1 MDIKT
6 SKRINKEI
14 LHENLKKIFG
24 FNSFRGKQ
32 EEIILN
38 LLKGNDSMVIMPT
51 GGGKSMCYQL
61 PALLSEGVAIII
73 SPLIALMKNQVDA
86 LRGFNENESIA
97 HVLNSSLS
105 KTQANQVKEDITNGL
120 TKLLYVAPESL
131 IKKENIT
138 FFNNHKVSFFAIDE
152 AHCISEWGHD
162 FRPEYRKLREIIN
175 NIAPAPVIA
184 LTATATP
191 KVRLDIMK
199 NLQIENGKLYLDS
212 FNRKNLFY
220 EIRPKIDIAKQLIK
234 YVNQRKGDSGIVYCL
249 SRKKVEEVAE
259 ILQIN
264 GIKALPYHAGLETKK
279 RVAHQD
285 AFLMEDCDV
294 IVATIAFGMGIDKP
308 DIRFVIHHDIPKS
321 LEGYYQETGRA
332 GRDGGKGDLI
342 TFYDYKDIEK
352 LEKFL
357 QGKPIAEQEIGRLLI
372 METIAFSETSMC
384 RRKYLLHYFGED
396 FSSSDCNQM
405 CDNCKTPK
413 PTSEG
418 KEYVRQLLN
427 VIIEC
432 KQRFK
437 PKEIAKIM
445 IGESNSL
452 IKQHMSQIDHVFGLG
467 REKDIQFWHSII
479 RQVYVKQLIT
489 KEIESYGV
497 LKITELGE
505 QFLMKP
511 SSFKITEDHDYSAL
525 EKEKIIS
532 NQKGQALD
540 NRLLLIL
547 KDLRKQQA
555 KSIGLPPSI
564 IFMEP
569 SLIDMAN
576 QYPITFEELAQ
587 IQGVGV
593 NKAKKYGQEFI
604 DVIKE
609 YVEEHEIERA
619 IDIVVRTVANKKNNK
634 IYIIQSLDK
643 KITLEDIARGKSL
656 TIEELLTEIENIVET
671 GTKVNL
677 SHIIGEMMEEEELK
691 EIHDFF
697 KTTEEFSFDEARK
710 EFDEDEFTDDEIR
723 ILRIDFISKVGN

>member
-6 SKRINKEI
+6 SSIINSET
-14 LHENLKKIFG
+14 LHKNLKKVFG
-24 FNSFRGKQ
+24 FNKFRGQQ
-32 EEIILN
+32 EEIIKH
-38 LLKGNDSMVIMPT
+38 LLKGNDLMVIMPT

-61 PALLSEGVAIII
+61 PALLSDGLAIVV

-86 LRGFNENESIA
+86 LRAHSEDSSIA

-105 KTQANQVKEDITNGL
+105 KSQTTQVKLDINEGK

-131 IKKENIT
+131 IKEENIQ
-138 FFNNHKVSFFAIDE
+138 FFNNNKISFFAIDE

-162 FRPEYRKLREIIN
+162 FRPEYRKLRIIMD
-175 NIAPAPVIA
+175 NIADAPVIA

-191 KVRLDIMK
+191 KVRIDIMK
-199 NLQIENGKLYLDS
+199 NLKIENAKLYLDS
-212 FNRKNLFY
+212 FNRSNLFY
-220 EIRPKIDIAKQLIK
+220 EIRPKLDIAKQLIK
-234 YVNQRKGDSGIVYCL
+234 YINNRKGESGIVYCL
-249 SRKKVEEVAE
+249 SRKKVEEIAE
-259 ILQIN
+259 VLQIN
-264 GIKALPYHAGLETKK
+264 GIKALPYHAGLESKK

-357 QGKPIAEQEIGRLLI
+357 QGKPVAEQEIGRLLI
-372 METIAFSETSMC
+372 METIAFSETSIC
-384 RRKYLLHYFGED
+384 RRKYLLHYFGEEFD
-396 FSSSDCNQM
+396 ADKCKGM
-405 CDNCKTPK
+405 CDNCKDPK
-413 PTSEG
+413 PTKEG
-418 KEYVRQLLN
+418 QEFIELALQTIL
-427 VIIEC
+427 EC
-432 KQRFK
+432 KERFK
-437 PKEIAKIM
+437 PKEIAKIL

-452 IKQHMSQIDHVFGLG
+452 INQHMGQISHVFGQG
-467 REKDIQFWHSII
+467 KEKSIQFWHSII

-497 LKITELGE
+497 LKITSSGHD
-505 QFLMKP
+505 FLANP
-511 SSFKITEDHDYSAL
+511 YSFSITEDHDYDILSS
-525 EKEKIIS
+525 KQSTSI
-532 NQKGQALD
+532 QKGQALD
-540 NRLLLIL
+540 TNLFNIL
-547 KDLRKQQA
+547 KDLRKAIA
-555 KSIGLPPSI
+555 KEKELPPAI
-564 IFMEP
+564 LFMEA

-576 QYPITFEELAQ
+576 QYPITMDEMAQ

-593 NKAKKYGQEFI
+593 GKAKKYGQEFL
-604 DVIKE
+604 DVISE
-609 YVEEHEIERA
+609 YVEENNIERA
-619 IDIVVRTVANKKNNK
+619 IDIVVRTVANKSNDK

-643 KITLEDIARGKSL
+643 KLSLEDIARGKSM
-656 TIEELLTEIENIVET
+656 TTDELITEIESIVES

-677 SHIIGEMMEEEELK
+677 SHILNEMMEPEELD

-697 KTTEEFSFDEARK
+697 KTTDTFSFDEARS
-710 EFDEDEFTDDEIR
+710 EFDDDEFTDDEIR
-723 ILRIDFISKVGN
+723 VLRIDFISKIGN